1 MAGEN
6 VQYTREWKFRAWDP
20 VNKKM
25 LSPEDLEEPDT
36 EEENPKTIYGQLING
51 KLDLR
56 DLKSGAELLPMQS
69 TNWFDREQYEVF
81 EGDIVEIDGTYSQ
94 IIWDEMTAG
103 YLLLDEDGMASPGG
117 DYLGDVMKIVG
128 NIFENGD
135 ADPEDRRR
143 VLEYRAWN
151 PDSSK
156 MYQPEDL
163 KDPQEDFMNSIY
175 GYLSFGALY
184 IYDFINDPP
193 MELIPMQFTGWI
205 DQNGKKLFEGDILS
219 LGADSVSE
227 NDVRDES
234 VVQIAWSDEIGQFI
248 FETTDGTLLPGSIT
262 TAGQSIYRG
271 NIYQNPELFPQ
282 R

>member
-20 VNKKM
+20 VSKKM

-143 VLEYRAWN
+143 VLEYRAWD
-151 PDSSK
+151 PASSK

-205 DQNGKKLFEGDILS
+205 DRNGKKLFEGDVLS
-219 LGADSVSE
+219 LGSDSVSK

-262 TAGQSIYRG
+262 TAGQSVYRG